1 MIIVWAADLGQ
12 ANLLLTRH
20 CSTSFVANYTILFKK
35 GNALAVMASVTK
47 LISGDEPFLNLSVL
61 AFVHL
66 ENGIKEVKLSS
77 RKPL

>member
-20 CSTSFVANYTILFKK
+20 CGASFVANYTILFKK
-35 GNALAVMASVTK
+35 GNVLAVMASATK

-66 ENGIKEVKLSS
+66 ENRIKEVKLSS

>member
-20 CSTSFVANYTILFKK
+20 CSASFVAHYTILFKK
-35 GNALAVMASVTK
+35 GNVLAVMASATK

-66 ENGIKEVKLSS
+66 ENRIKEVKLSS

>member
-20 CSTSFVANYTILFKK
+20 CSASFVANYTILFKK
-35 GNALAVMASVTK
+35 GNVLVVMASATK

-66 ENGIKEVKLSS
+66 ENRIKEVKLSS